1 MVPSPS
7 WISRINV
14 PSPTAI
20 RQILYGVI
28 LGVSLSIASTSLAVY
43 YQARKRE
50 RLAAQYQPRPIELRR
65 DEVLSGVTGLI
76 GNTPLIR
83 INSLSDA
90 LGVEILGKAEFLNPG
105 GSVKDRVALR
115 MIEDAEKN
123 GLLYPYT
130 GSRIFEGTVGSTGIS
145 IATIA
150 VARGYNATIIMP
162 DDVAEEKVKALHA
175 LGAEVERVRPASI
188 VDKKQATRRRAIEF
202 GKQSS
207 MDRANSLTDNGSS
220 HLLKSPSSV
229 VISTLST
236 HATSGA
242 DADPRADEDIIS
254 KPRGFFADQ
263 FENKSNFDA
272 HFDGTGPEIWRQTDG
287 RVDAFVSGAAGVG
300 QYLKSMNEDVIVA
313 LADPEG
319 SGLYNK
325 VPLRLSSPISWIAE
339 FLIQVKYGVMF
350 DRKEAE
356 GTKRRHQVD
365 TVVEGIGINRL
376 TNNIELALP
385 IIDDAFR
392 ITDAE
397 AVSMSRYLVHNDG
410 LFLGSSSA
418 CNLVACVKLVRQMG
432 WKDGQKIVTILCDS
446 GTRHYS
452 KNFASNLKLRN
463 DEYLRT
469 ANIPNDSQIVLDL
482 LDTPITSSSE

>member
-188 VDKKQATRRRAIEF
+188 VDKKQYVNLARRRAIEF

-287 RVDAFVSGAAGVG
+287 RVDAFVSGAGTGGTIAGVG

-325 VPLRLSSPISWIAE
+325 
-339 FLIQVKYGVMF
+339 VKYGVMF

-452 KNFASNLKLRN
+452 KVSGAPFR
-463 DEYLRT
+463 
-469 ANIPNDSQIVLDL
+469 PCC
-482 LDTPITSSSE
+482 